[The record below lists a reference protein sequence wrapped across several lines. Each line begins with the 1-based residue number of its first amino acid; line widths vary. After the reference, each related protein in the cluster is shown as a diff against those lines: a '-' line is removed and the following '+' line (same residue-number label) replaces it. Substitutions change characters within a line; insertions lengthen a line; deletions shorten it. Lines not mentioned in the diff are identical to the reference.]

1 MSLPQFSLPPIY
13 HFPPLFTRQP
23 NKSIRNKQI
32 ATWIDIILTNCERCR
47 IWVTN
52 KNGDM
57 KLTNKDTGLIETVN
71 IFQNSEIN
79 RSCSQIFINEIWVT
93 MQRQNQILN
102 KDGKPPIFINSNSN
116 NTTENDENFNDDE
129 FFILWKSLD
138 QWANEILDWFERT
151 TQLNKVVT
159 FYEIVSNE
167 DNSNESFYSMPESLL
182 FLILK
187 ILVKRGRATML
198 KDDSKYVAIKVV

>member
-1 MSLPQFSLPPIY
+1 MSLSQLDFPPIY
-13 HFPPLFTRQP
+13 QFPPLFTRQP
-23 NKSIRNKQI
+23 NKTIRNKQI
-32 ATWIDIILTNCERCR
+32 ETWINIILTNCERCK
-47 IWVTN
+47 IWVMN

-57 KLTNKDTGLIETVN
+57 KLTNKDTESVETIN
-71 IFQNSEIN
+71 IFRNAKIN
-79 RSCSQIFINEIWVT
+79 RSCSQIFINEILLT
-93 MQRQNQILN
+93 MKRQNQILN
-102 KDGKPPIFINSNSN
+102 KDGKTPVIV
-116 NTTENDENFNDDE
+116 NTNTAPENDETFYDDD

-167 DNSNESFYSMPESLL
+167 ENSDESFYLMPESLL
-182 FLILK
+182 YQVLK

>member
-1 MSLPQFSLPPIY
+1 MSLSQLDFPPIY
-13 HFPPLFTRQP
+13 QFPPLFTRQP
-23 NKSIRNKQI
+23 NKTIRNKQI
-32 ATWIDIILTNCERCR
+32 ETWINIIVTNCERCK
-47 IWVTN
+47 IWVMN

-57 KLTNKDTGLIETVN
+57 KLTNKDTESVETIN
-71 IFQNSEIN
+71 IFRNAKIN
-79 RSCSQIFINEIWVT
+79 RSCSQIFINEILLT
-93 MQRQNQILN
+93 MKRQNQILN
-102 KDGKPPIFINSNSN
+102 KDGKTPVIV
-116 NTTENDENFNDDE
+116 NTNTAPENDETFYDDD

-138 QWANEILDWFERT
+138 QWASEILDWFERT

-167 DNSNESFYSMPESLL
+167 ENSDESFYLMPESLL
-182 FLILK
+182 YQVLK

>member
-1 MSLPQFSLPPIY
+1 M
-13 HFPPLFTRQP
+13 
-23 NKSIRNKQI
+23 
-32 ATWIDIILTNCERCR
+32 
-47 IWVTN
+47 N

-57 KLTNKDTGLIETVN
+57 KLTNKDTESVETIN
-71 IFQNSEIN
+71 IFQNAKIN
-79 RSCSQIFINEIWVT
+79 RSCSQIFINEILLT
-93 MQRQNQILN
+93 MKRQNQILN
-102 KDGKPPIFINSNSN
+102 KDGKTPVIV
-116 NTTENDENFNDDE
+116 NTNTAPENDETFYDDD

-167 DNSNESFYSMPESLL
+167 ENSDESFYLMPESLL
-182 FLILK
+182 YQVLK

>member
-1 MSLPQFSLPPIY
+1 MSLSQLDFPPIY
-13 HFPPLFTRQP
+13 QFPPLFTRQP
-23 NKSIRNKQI
+23 NKTIRNKQI
-32 ATWIDIILTNCERCR
+32 ETWINIIVTNCERCK
-47 IWVTN
+47 IWVMN

-167 DNSNESFYSMPESLL
+167 ENSDESFYLMPESLL
-182 FLILK
+182 YQVLK

>member
-13 HFPPLFTRQP
+13 QFPPLFTRQP

-79 RSCSQIFINEIWVT
+79 RSCSQIFINEIWAT

-198 KDDSKYVAIKVV
+198 KDDSRYVAIKVV

>member
-1 MSLPQFSLPPIY
+1 MSLSQLDFPPIY
-13 HFPPLFTRQP
+13 QFPPLFTRQP
-23 NKSIRNKQI
+23 NKTIRNKQI
-32 ATWIDIILTNCERCR
+32 ETWINIILTNCERCK
-47 IWVTN
+47 IWVMN

-57 KLTNKDTGLIETVN
+57 KLTNKDTESVETIN
-71 IFQNSEIN
+71 IFQNAKIN
-79 RSCSQIFINEIWVT
+79 RSCSQIFINEILLT
-93 MQRQNQILN
+93 MKRQNQILN
-102 KDGKPPIFINSNSN
+102 KDGKTPVIV
-116 NTTENDENFNDDE
+116 NTNTAPENDETFYDDD

-167 DNSNESFYSMPESLL
+167 ENSDESFYLMPESLL
-182 FLILK
+182 YQVLK

>member
-1 MSLPQFSLPPIY
+1 MSLSQLDFPPIY
-13 HFPPLFTRQP
+13 QFPPLFTRQP
-23 NKSIRNKQI
+23 NKTIRNKQI
-32 ATWIDIILTNCERCR
+32 ETWINIIVTNCERCK
-47 IWVTN
+47 IWVMN

-57 KLTNKDTGLIETVN
+57 KLTNKDTESVETIN
-71 IFQNSEIN
+71 IFQNAKIN
-79 RSCSQIFINEIWVT
+79 RSCSQIFINEILLT
-93 MQRQNQILN
+93 MKRQNQILN
-102 KDGKPPIFINSNSN
+102 KDGKTPVIV
-116 NTTENDENFNDDE
+116 NTNTAPENDETFYDDD

-138 QWANEILDWFERT
+138 QWASEILDWFERT

-167 DNSNESFYSMPESLL
+167 ENSDESFYLMPESLL
-182 FLILK
+182 YQVLK